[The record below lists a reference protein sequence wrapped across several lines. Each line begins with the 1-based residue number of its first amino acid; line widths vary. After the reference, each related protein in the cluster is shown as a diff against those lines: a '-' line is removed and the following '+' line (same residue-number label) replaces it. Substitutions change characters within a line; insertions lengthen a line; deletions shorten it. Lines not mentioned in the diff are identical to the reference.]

1 MKGRTIAAV
10 LAGSYVVA
18 LFAPQAAFAA
28 ETKTRSTDGQNIQV
42 LMQRNTA
49 TALVASPHD
58 GPSRNLDGL
67 ANCPAGYHL
76 SPFEMPVYD
85 ENGLFVVGY
94 ETVWFCIPDDLEPA
108 G

>member
-1 MKGRTIAAV
+1 
-10 LAGSYVVA
+10 VVA

-42 LMQRNTA
+42 LMSQFNEGASGQRNTA
-49 TALVASPHD
+49 TALVAGPHD
-58 GPSRNLDGL
+58 GPPRNPGGL
-67 ANCPAGYHL
+67 VNCPAGYHL
-76 SPFEMPVYD
+76 SPFDMPVYD
-85 ENGLFVVGY
+85 DAGLFVVGY